1 MSPTSYRTAPPRD
14 LRSYQDAACH
24 GSNQGNDN
32 LNVNIGCFRLAT
44 LSFWAVLCL
53 LRSIQQI
60 SRADLARKGNDSHL
74 MKAVLQRV
82 SRASVT
88 VDGEIIGAIDGSGYM
103 ILLGVE
109 QGDTEKDSSFL
120 AQKSTELRIFNDQ
133 AGKMNLSLMDVE
145 GGCLVVSQFTL
156 AADWRKGRR
165 PGFSRAAAPA
175 EAERL
180 YLHFVEQ
187 LKSLGVKKVETGKF
201 GADMKVELINDGPVT
216 MLLEN
221 RFSEAAP
228 TQ

>member
-1 MSPTSYRTAPPRD
+1 
-14 LRSYQDAACH
+14 
-24 GSNQGNDN
+24 
-32 LNVNIGCFRLAT
+32 
-44 LSFWAVLCL
+44 
-53 LRSIQQI
+53 
-60 SRADLARKGNDSHL
+60 

-82 SRASVT
+82 SRSKVT
-88 VDGEIIGAIDGSGYM
+88 VDGEIIGEIDGMGFM

-109 QGDTEKDSSFL
+109 QGDTEKDSTFL
-120 AQKSTELRIFNDQ
+120 AQKSTELRIFNDE
-133 AGKMNLSLMDVE
+133 AGKMNLSLMDV
-145 GGCLVVSQFTL
+145 GGSCLVVSQFTL

-201 GADMKVELINDGPVT
+201 GADMKVELVNDGPVT

-221 RFSEAAP
+221 RSSEE
-228 TQ
+228 TTKS